1 MKKIAIVVL
10 ALLLVG
16 IFAVQ
21 VLAQYDRDLVVKTM
35 QSNRAVLGEVTKA
48 AKENNFFVA
57 AEKLMD
63 IAKNFKGLDAVTP
76 TKGKKEDWDRI
87 HGAIIKTAFKGIG
100 ACGEED
106 AEKLNAAIAEIN
118 GFLKEGHG
126 MFR

>member
-1 MKKIAIVVL
+1 MKKVVMVAVIL
-10 ALLLVG
+10 VFVG

-21 VLAQYDRDLVVKTM
+21 LFAQSDRDLVVKTM
-35 QSNRAVLGEVTKA
+35 QSNRAVLGEVLKA

-76 TKGKKEDWDRI
+76 TNGKKEDWDRI
-87 HGAIIKTAFKGIG
+87 HGSIIKTAFKGIG
-100 ACGEED
+100 ACGEEN
-106 AEKLNAAIAEIN
+106 AEKLNAAIAEIS
-118 GFLKEGHG
+118 GFMKEGHG